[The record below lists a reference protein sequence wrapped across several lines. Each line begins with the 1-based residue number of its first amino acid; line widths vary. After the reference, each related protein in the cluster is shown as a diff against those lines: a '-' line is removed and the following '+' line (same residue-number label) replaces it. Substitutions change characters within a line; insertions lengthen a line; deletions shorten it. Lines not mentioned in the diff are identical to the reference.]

1 VCPPKTT
8 SREGGVKDERVRD
21 LVASVDDAC
30 AARRWPEV
38 ASLAVGLAAS
48 LPPRLGLLARSM
60 IDFVS
65 EGEVDLAAH
74 VWAHLRDAI
83 DGGARA

>member
-1 VCPPKTT
+1 MTGG
-8 SREGGVKDERVRD
+8 SYREVI
-21 LVASVDDAC
+21 ASVDDAC

-38 ASLAVGLAAS
+38 AALALGLATS

-74 VWAHLRDAI
+74 LWAHLREAI
-83 DGGARA
+83 DGGLAA